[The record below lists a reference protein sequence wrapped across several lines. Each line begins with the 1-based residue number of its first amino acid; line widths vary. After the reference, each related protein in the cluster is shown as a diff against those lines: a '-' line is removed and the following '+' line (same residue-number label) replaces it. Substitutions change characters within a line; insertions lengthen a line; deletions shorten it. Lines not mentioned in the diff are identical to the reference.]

1 MSSLVFA
8 TNNAHKIAEIRAQLG
23 SAYNFFSLQEIGCHE
38 ELPETTLTLEGNARQ
53 KAHFVKDH
61 YGYDCFSEDT
71 GLEIDALGGR
81 PGVDTAHYAGP
92 ERSAAA
98 NNAKVLAELGD
109 TALRTA
115 RFRTIICLVQG
126 EEEHLF
132 EGRCEGHI
140 AREPGGEGGFGY
152 DPIFVPAE
160 GDGRSFADMGTQE
173 KSQMSHR
180 ARAMQQLQDF
190 LTRQA
195 DQ

>member
-8 TNNAHKIAEIRAQLG
+8 TNNAHKIAEIRSQLG
-23 SAYNFFSLQEIGCHE
+23 TAYNFFSLQEIACHE
-38 ELPETTLTLEGNARQ
+38 ELPETTPTLEGNARQ

-71 GLEIDALGGR
+71 GLEIDALDGR

-109 TALRTA
+109 TDQRTA
-115 RFRTIICLVQG
+115 RFRTIICLVQD
-126 EEEHLF
+126 EKEYLF

-140 AREPGGEGGFGY
+140 ARVPSGGEGFGY
-152 DPIFVPAE
+152 DPIFVPVE
-160 GDGRSFADMGTQE
+160 GDGRSFAEMGMEQ

-180 ARAMQQLQDF
+180 ARAMQQLQEF